1 MLKKLKVA
9 ALITI
14 AICGVL
20 AYKKYTENQ
29 EAKSIEVKVPAEMPN
44 EEEADKKA

>member
-29 EAKSIEVKVPAEMPN
+29 EAKSIEVKVPAEMPK
-44 EEEADKKA
+44 EEEPEKAE